1 MKNKKVWWSS
11 LMDFVRTKKE
21 EVMFNEII
29 NEHLKP
35 FIRQIDEKAF
45 YPKEFLNA
53 VGKAGFF
60 NSNKIQKELVSYRDI
75 YLIEE
80 TAQYCM
86 TSAFV
91 IWCHL
96 AALASVRLSKNPVI
110 KEELLP
116 FLESGDVIGGTGLSN
131 ALKYY
136 AGLEPIRI
144 NAKKSN
150 GGYTISG
157 NLPSVSNL
165 GEDHWFVIIAS
176 LNPNQR
182 IMCMIPVKLEG
193 LVLES
198 KTDYIGLNGSATY
211 SCYFSNVFIP
221 DKWILTEEA
230 DQYIQ
235 QVRPILALYQIP
247 MGIGISQAAI
257 ESIVK
262 NHSKN
267 IEVNQHVK
275 PQPKE
280 LIDEIQY
287 IRKNTYALA
296 KTSEVTIIWKG
307 ILRTRLE
314 MAKITL
320 KVVHADMLYSGGKAY
335 LQGSDSYRRLRE
347 AYFIANLSPTIKHL
361 ETLF

>member
-1 MKNKKVWWSS
+1 MFGGSF
-11 LMDFVRTKKE
+11 LMDIVKKNIE
-21 EVMFNEII
+21 EVIFNEII

-35 FIRQIDEKAF
+35 HIRQIDEHVF

-53 VGKAGFF
+53 IGKAGFF
-60 NSNKIQKELVSYRDI
+60 NSNKIQKELVSYKDI

-80 TAQYCM
+80 TANYCM
-86 TSAFV
+86 TTAFT

-96 AALASVRLSKNPVI
+96 AALASVRLSNNPGIKND
-110 KEELLP
+110 LLP
-116 FLESGDVIGGTGLSN
+116 LLESGEVIGGTGLSN

-144 NAKKSN
+144 NAKRTE

-165 GEDHWFVIIAS
+165 DEDHWFVIIAS

-198 KTDYIGLNGSATY
+198 KTDFIGLNGSATY
-211 SCYFSNVFIP
+211 SCYFNNVFIP

-230 DQYIQ
+230 DEYIQ
-235 QVRPILALYQIP
+235 QLRPILTLYQIP
-247 MGIGISQAAI
+247 LGIGISQAAI

-280 LIDEIQY
+280 LIDEIQC
-287 IRKNTYALA
+287 IRKNTYAHA
-296 KTSEVTIIWKG
+296 KATDLTIIWKE

-314 MAKITL
+314 IAKITL
-320 KVVHADMLYSGGKAY
+320 KVVQADMLYAGGQGY
-335 LQGSDSYRRLRE
+335 LQGSDSFRRLRE